1 MYYSKI
7 IYIIYIYVFI
17 YVFDNQCEWDIL
29 HIKSSLKKGA
39 PIEVPLPESSVFV
52 AVVSYSC

>member
-1 MYYSKI
+1 MYLYMFLI
-7 IYIIYIYVFI
+7 TR
-17 YVFDNQCEWDIL
+17 QCEWDIL